1 MDAMSLFEIRNNLIG
16 VIWYF
21 DDAAS
26 DLSFTEK
33 DEKDYIHNHSN
44 DGIYIYSVDNNKIIE
59 KKKINILGQWNEHQ
73 SPEYLIYSYVVM
85 ENKLILRNYL
95 DIDIY
100 NLNNYK
106 LLFKQNIDWTG
117 FKIYPFDEKHFI
129 LFDDLGR
136 KAIFKLYNIN
146 SMKNV

>member
-1 MDAMSLFEIRNNLIG
+1 
-16 VIWYF
+16 
-21 DDAAS
+21 
-26 DLSFTEK
+26 
-33 DEKDYIHNHSN
+33 
-44 DGIYIYSVDNNKIIE
+44 
-59 KKKINILGQWNEHQ
+59 
-73 SPEYLIYSYVVM
+73 M

-129 LFDDLGR
+129 LFDEVFR

-146 SMKNV
+146 SMKNVQNFEIPVKSNNCNFFPISNNEYVVENFIVTIDKE